1 LNVKLLLA
9 LGTLVTAQSV
19 FAGSI
24 SKEIEVIEDGLRG
37 SVQFSGDPSWTI
49 EERME
54 HYGVPGVS
62 VAVIKDYKIHWVKHY
77 GITDKETGKPVD
89 KNTLFQAGSIS
100 KPVAAYGALKLVE
113 QKELS
118 LDAPVNK
125 QLVGWKIPDN
135 EFTKKRPVALKHL
148 LNHSAGL
155 TVHGFGGYSV
165 YDAVPTTE
173 QVLDGIA
180 PANSAAVRVNIE
192 PETQFRYSGGGY
204 TVMQKLVADV
214 SQAEYPQIMDKL
226 VLSPLAMTRS
236 TYQQP
241 LPQEKLKFAAAGYLP
256 NNEPVPGKR
265 HTYPEM
271 AAAGLWTTAEDLAKF
286 AIDVQLAVKENK
298 SPVLSQAMANQMLTP
313 FVSDNTGLGFFID
326 DKNSEIYFGHGGWDE
341 GFSADLIAHK
351 TRGYGVVIMTNSN
364 HPSFIN
370 ELKNSVADYY
380 QWHNFSAPTYTA
392 LPISQAE
399 QQRIVGRYRYAP
411 DMMFNI
417 FAENNRVFM
426 QYLDDEKMEVFRIGD
441 NQYIRREHD
450 LKFRFEKRPKSNSVD
465 LIFGVNGEQEY
476 IRQRLKDDE
485 IVPFEL
491 VVKGEIDK
499 AEQHYKEFFTEH
511 PGEKGY
517 VEWSLH
523 NRADKLSRDSQTDM
537 ALKVLQLSSRLF
549 ASSSRSFEKL
559 ASHYQQSGEK
569 ENAITSFKKALELQ
583 PDNPPVIQALE
594 ELTQ

>member
-1 LNVKLLLA
+1 MNVKLLLA

-62 VAVIKDYKIHWVKHY
+62 VAVIKDYKIHWIKHY
-77 GITDKETGKPVD
+77 GITDKETGKAVD
-89 KNTLFQAGSIS
+89 ENTLFQAGSIS

-241 LPQEKLKFAAAGYLP
+241 LPPEKLKFAAAGYLP

>member
-1 LNVKLLLA
+1 MNVKLLLA